1 MSAKAFP
8 LTKIMANTK
17 EQISRNMR
25 SNKSKDTKPELM
37 LRKELWRRGLRYRK
51 NYKSLAGKPDIVFLR
66 AHIAV
71 FVDGKMWHGYD
82 WERQKHD
89 FKSHQD
95 FWIPKIEHNMERDF
109 EVTQDLIDLGW
120 LVLRFWDF
128 EIKKDVAACADKIEQ
143 AYRNRTESEAKD
155 AEIQID

>member
-1 MSAKAFP
+1 
-8 LTKIMANTK
+8 MANTK

-51 NYKSLAGKPDIVFLR
+51 KSESVAGKPDSVSLR
-66 AHIAV
+66 SQVAV
-71 FVDGKMWHGYD
+71 VVAGTKWHGSD
-82 WERQKHD
+82 WERQKND

-95 FWIPKIEHNMERDF
+95 FWIPKIEHNMEHDF
-109 EVTQDLIDLGW
+109 EVTQDLIELGW

-128 EIKKDVAACADKIEQ
+128 EIKKDVVACADKIEQ
-143 AYRNRTESEAKD
+143 AYRNRTESEARD